1 MLMLE
6 SSSDIYYVRLWILQK
21 TLAGDRDVVDNIVE
35 EEAVVGLEEVVV
47 RLEELEE
54 VVARLE
60 EEGVAVGLEEE
71 GSLSQ
76 GLRPDT
82 EKNHRF
88 FSTTLFVLCPLES
101 NNQRRFVSFEARFS
115 VVWLP
120 QVDRDRCQ
128 GGPLMTTTFVLAS
141 SGPNISVRM

>member
-1 MLMLE
+1 MLE
-6 SSSDIYYVRLWILQK
+6 SSSDICYVRLWILQK
-21 TLAGDRDVVDNIVE
+21 TLAGDRDVVDKIVE

-47 RLEELEE
+47 RLEE

-115 VVWLP
+115 VV
-120 QVDRDRCQ
+120 
-128 GGPLMTTTFVLAS
+128 
-141 SGPNISVRM
+141 